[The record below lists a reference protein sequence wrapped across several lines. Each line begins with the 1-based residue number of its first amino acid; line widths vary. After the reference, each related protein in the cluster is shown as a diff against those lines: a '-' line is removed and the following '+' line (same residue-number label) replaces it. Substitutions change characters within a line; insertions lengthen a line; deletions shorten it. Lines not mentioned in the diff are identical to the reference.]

1 MDSKRFEIP
10 FFILLITFAV
20 GLVAFIFFPYLD
32 AIVLAIALAI
42 LFHPVYIL
50 LQRYM
55 PNWKALSALITVL
68 FAMAVIII
76 PVIFFGV
83 KIFQEAQMLYMNF
96 ISGNTGPVIGFL
108 HDKLNTFIPWLNID
122 LSQYVKQLL
131 EIVVASLGPLFSR
144 AANLVITIFLALSA
158 FYYLLMDAE
167 RLKKSVMGVIPLSA
181 VHTEKIIRKLGNM
194 ASSVIR
200 GSLIVAIIQG
210 TLVGL
215 GFFIF
220 GLQNPVL
227 WGTIAIVVS
236 FIPVVGTAIVIIPGM
251 ISMILSGN
259 AVSSI
264 GFALWCFL
272 LVGLVD
278 VFLRPRLIERDVKIH
293 PMLVLFSV
301 LGGMVIFGAT
311 GFILGPLALSLLL
324 ALIQIY
330 PELIK
335 SQ

>member
-10 FFILLITFAV
+10 FFILLIAFAV

-42 LFHPVYIL
+42 LFHPVYML
-50 LQRYM
+50 LQKHM
-55 PNWKALSALITVL
+55 PKGLSAFITVI
-68 FAMAVIII
+68 FAMAIIII
-76 PVIFFGV
+76 PVIFFGF
-83 KIFQEAQMLYMNF
+83 KIFQEAQALYTDF

-108 HDKLNTFIPWLNID
+108 HGKLNEFIPWLHID
-122 LSQYVKQLL
+122 LSQYAKQLL
-131 EIVVASLGPLFSR
+131 GIVVASLGPIFSR
-144 AANLVITIFLALSA
+144 VSNLAITIFLALSA

-167 RLKKSVMGVIPLSA
+167 RLKKAVIGVIPLSA
-181 VHTEKIIRKLGNM
+181 THTEKIIHKLDSM
-194 ASSVIR
+194 ASSAIR

-210 TLVGL
+210 VLVGI

-236 FIPVVGTAIVIIPGM
+236 LIPVIGTAIVIIPGM
-251 ISMILSGN
+251 ISMMLSGN
-259 AVSSI
+259 VAGSI
-264 GFALWCFL
+264 AFALWCFL

-335 SQ
+335 D